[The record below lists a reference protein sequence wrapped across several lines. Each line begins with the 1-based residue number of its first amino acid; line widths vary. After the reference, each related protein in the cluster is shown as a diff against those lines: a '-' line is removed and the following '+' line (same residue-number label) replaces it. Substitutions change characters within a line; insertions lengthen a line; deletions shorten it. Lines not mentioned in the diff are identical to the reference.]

1 MIGKIIFCQEKKEGK
16 EKNPL
21 EAIGAP
27 LYICTTSTCRRVG
40 TCEQQFNSTPSLLV
54 NFHGI

>member
-1 MIGKIIFCQEKKEGK
+1 MIGKIIFWQEKEREK

-27 LYICTTSTCRRVG
+27 LYICTTSTCRRVS
-40 TCEQQFNSTPSLLV
+40 TCEQHFFFINILYV
-54 NFHGI
+54 IKN

>member
-27 LYICTTSTCRRVG
+27 LYICTTSTCRRVS
-40 TCEQQFNSTPSLLV
+40 TCEQHFFFINILYV
-54 NFHGI
+54 IKN